1 MDILRGRLCNLN
13 SLAIG
18 LLAFGCTCGMGKII
32 TLAFV
37 VFLVD
42 LFVNKNTYRIKACLT
57 QKVVITTCL
66 IFLFFA
72 GTYAVAAIAM
82 DSKLGIHQA
91 GHFLERTLPFFL
103 ITILT
108 FEKKDVLRPWLLGMA
123 TGTFVVLF
131 SIFSSMAEGFL
142 YRPTS
147 LMGKPNSLGGWAIL
161 VFPFLTAIFMHYKK
175 QKKLRILAGTSCLAV
190 LLSLALS
197 LSRGAVLGLVVMVG
211 VGLTIYYTRSYK
223 MVALAM
229 VTTML
234 LSFGFYK
241 EGNFA
246 QRPYDYERV
255 LLLKS
260 GIAMF
265 KDHPWFGVG
274 LGNFGPLYKNKYI
287 SAQAKEPDIK
297 TPHNFLLHYLDMSGL
312 VGTSGLVVLLGS
324 QIVFLVKHTFNR
336 GKINL
341 WMVAS
346 FLSLVG
352 LMVHGMVDIIIFNR
366 THMMLWS
373 AFWGITCWLLNKDE
387 DKL

>member
-1 MDILRGRLCNLN
+1 MN

-37 VFLVD
+37 VFLID
-42 LFVNKNTYRIKACLT
+42 LFINKDTYRIKACLT
-57 QKVVITTCL
+57 QKRILTTCL
-66 IFLFFA
+66 VFLVFA
-72 GTYAVAAIAM
+72 GTYAVAAIAV
-82 DSKLGIHQA
+82 DSRLGIRQV

-103 ITILT
+103 IILLT
-108 FEKKDVLRPWLLGMA
+108 YERKDVLRPWLWGMG

-131 SIFSSMAEGFL
+131 SMLFSMAEKTL
-142 YRPTS
+142 YRPNS
-147 LMGKPNSLGGWAIL
+147 LIGKPNSLGGWAIL
-161 VFPFLTAIFMHYKK
+161 VFPFVAAIFMHYKK
-175 QKKLRILAGTSCLAV
+175 QKILRILAGTSCLAV

-197 LSRGAVLGLVVMVG
+197 LSRGAMLGLVVMTG
-211 VGLTIYYTRSYK
+211 VGLTIYYTKSYK

-229 VTTML
+229 LTTML

-241 EGNFA
+241 GGNVA

-255 LLLKS
+255 LLLQS
-260 GIAMF
+260 GIEMF

-274 LGNFGPLYKNKYI
+274 LGNFGPLYRSKYI
-287 SAQAKEPDIK
+287 SAQAKEPKIE

-312 VGTSGLVVLLGS
+312 VGTSGLIVLLVS
-324 QIVFLVKHTFNR
+324 QIAFLVKHTFSK

-341 WMVAS
+341 WVAAS
-346 FLSLVG
+346 FLSLIG

-373 AFWGITCWLLNKDE
+373 AFWGITCWLVHKDE
-387 DKL
+387 D